1 MTMMKRSKPVENF
14 KPKSFIPLPPIEE
27 NESVQVIADH
37 PNPLF
42 NRRKEYHTVHESFL
56 HDVSESLEYTLASF
70 KEEMKETKCL
80 RKAILIYITL
90 LQLNCLRSN
99 YSKIFQFLMYYPTIV
114 GWIYIFSKVRTM
126 FDLMQSRK
134 MQKTSSN
141 QTLCTIPSDDD
152 LSSHSDTDS
161 VEVQE
166 KHKMIQNRNII
177 NSDMVVTVTAQDT
190 WKESKGM
197 INQRLRLEKEY
208 NNNEHNVI
216 PRIHNDEDYGHF
228 VTFLDEEP
236 RKPASHLSCTDDH
249 SKSFYQRVREA
260 ITPYI

>member
-1 MTMMKRSKPVENF
+1 MTMMKESKLLENR

-42 NRRKEYHTVHESFL
+42 NRRREYHTVHESFL
-56 HDVSESLEYTLASF
+56 QDVLESLEYTLESF
-70 KEEMKETKCL
+70 KEEMKETKRL
-80 RKAILIYITL
+80 RKAMLIYVTL
-90 LQLNCLRSN
+90 LQLDCLRSN
-99 YSKIFQFLMYYPTIV
+99 YSRLFQFLMYYPTII

-126 FDLMQSRK
+126 CDLMQSRK

-161 VEVQE
+161 AEVQG

-197 INQRLRLEKEY
+197 MNQSLRLET
-208 NNNEHNVI
+208 EHNSNGHDEI
-216 PRIHNDEDYGHF
+216 PRIHNDDDYGHF

-236 RKPASHLSCTDDH
+236 RKPAIHLSCTDDH
-249 SKSFYQRVREA
+249 SKSFYQRVRKA